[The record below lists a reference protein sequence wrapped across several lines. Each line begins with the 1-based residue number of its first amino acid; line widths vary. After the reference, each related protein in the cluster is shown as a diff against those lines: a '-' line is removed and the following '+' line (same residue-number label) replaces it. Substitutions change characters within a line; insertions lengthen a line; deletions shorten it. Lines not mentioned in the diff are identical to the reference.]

1 MSPFRK
7 AAPRLNYDS
16 HVSRQEK
23 NGRAVTGTKTV
34 SFGSTARQNHD
45 STPFY
50 QRALYDGSRLK
61 KPDTPH
67 SPPSPPLKAS
77 PTQLELD
84 IIHRH
89 DSQQMCHLPD
99 GSVHLM
105 VTSPPY
111 NVGKDYDVDL
121 SLESYKTLLGNVLA
135 ETYRVL
141 VDGGRA
147 CVNIANVGR
156 KPYIPLHAY
165 IITLAEQCGFSMR
178 GEVIWDKG
186 ASAGSSCAWGSWRS
200 ASNPTLRDVH
210 EYILVFQKGTFQ
222 RHPIGENTLSRDD
235 FLEHT
240 KSVWRFPTTSAKRAQ
255 HPAPFPLELPRRLIN
270 LYSYKGDIV
279 LDPFMGSGTTA
290 LASVATGRHYVGYE
304 LEQRYIDVAHG
315 HLSRAQLAL
324 L

>member
-1 MSPFRK
+1 MP
-7 AAPRLNYDS
+7 AP
-16 HVSRQEK
+16 QK
-23 NGRAVTGTKTV
+23 TTTVT
-34 SFGSTARQNHD
+34 FGSTARHNHD

-50 QRALYDGSRLK
+50 QRALYDTNRPTDK
-61 KPDTPH
+61 HAPVHKPP
-67 SPPSPPLKAS
+67 A
-77 PTQLELD
+77 QLD

-99 GSVHLM
+99 GSIHLM

-111 NVGKDYDVDL
+111 NVGKDYDADL

-165 IITLAEQCGFSMR
+165 MIALAEQCGFSMR

-240 KSVWRFPTTSAKRAQ
+240 KSVWRFPTMSAKRAQ

-290 LASVATGRHYVGYE
+290 LASVTTGRHYVGYE

-315 HLSRAQLAL
+315 HLSRAQVAL